1 METKFITNICS
12 EKAFLRDC
20 TSEKKYN
27 NPRRKVWNTRR
38 NGEQRNDKHMD
49 ESKQTLATENNVNK
63 KILKLWERKEKKAK
77 YDLKSRSH

>member
-1 METKFITNICS
+1 
-12 EKAFLRDC
+12 
-20 TSEKKYN
+20 
-27 NPRRKVWNTRR
+27 
-38 NGEQRNDKHMD
+38 MD